1 MNNEQ
6 LLVEYLG
13 SIPDYRENHN
23 KRHLLVDILVMTVI
37 GLLSGANG
45 FTDIVEV
52 CRGKETY
59 LRTFLALPNG
69 IPSHDTFNRVVACI
83 DTTTFEASFFAWAAA
98 TFPDAHQPQQYAL
111 DGKELHYS
119 HNPRDTWANLRVVSV
134 WAIESGIVLGHRM
147 VDDESNEIGTVQQV
161 LNTLHIDGC
170 DITLDALHCQKET
183 AKQVIQGNGDY
194 TIIVKSNQKNSIKTF
209 ARHLH
214 ISKRHMIHRSMCM
227 KRSKKTMVELNG
239 VV

>member
-1 MNNEQ
+1 MMSQMKSE
-6 LLVEYLG
+6 LCSKC
-13 SIPDYRENHN
+13 SIHCTSMD
-23 KRHLLVDILVMTVI
+23 VI
-37 GLLSGANG
+37 SRLMHFIAKKKQQNRL
-45 FTDIVEV
+45 F
-52 CRGKETY
+52 KEM
-59 LRTFLALPNG
+59 
-69 IPSHDTFNRVVACI
+69 
-83 DTTTFEASFFAWAAA
+83 A
-98 TFPDAHQPQQYAL
+98 TIQSL
-111 DGKELHYS
+111 
-119 HNPRDTWANLRVVSV
+119 
-134 WAIESGIVLGHRM
+134 
-147 VDDESNEIGTVQQV
+147 SNEIGTVQQV